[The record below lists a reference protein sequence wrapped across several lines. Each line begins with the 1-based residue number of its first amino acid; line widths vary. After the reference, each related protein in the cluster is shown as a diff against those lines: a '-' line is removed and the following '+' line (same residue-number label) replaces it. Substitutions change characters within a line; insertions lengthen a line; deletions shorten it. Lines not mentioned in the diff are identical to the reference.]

1 MPSYDAPLRDMK
13 FVMQEMLNIG
23 QLTEYEK
30 FAEADTDTLDAILEQ
45 SAKFSSE
52 VLTPLNVVGDQE
64 GCTRNADGS
73 VTTPTG
79 FKEAY
84 QMGLSESPEFGGLG
98 MPSLWSTAT
107 GEMQSSANM
116 AFAMYPGLT
125 GSAAKAIRIGG
136 TDAQKQTYLPKMIS
150 GEWTGTMNL
159 TEPHC
164 GMRTVLIK
172 LPVRRFLSRRV
183 NIACQII
190 SFIWSWPVLKA
201 LQKGLKVFPYLLYL
215 SLNSTRTKTRLT
227 VMP

>member
-1 MPSYDAPLRDMK
+1 MPLYNAPLRDMK
-13 FVMQEMLNIG
+13 FVMQEMLNVG
-23 QLTEYEK
+23 QLTNYEK
-30 FAEADTDTLDAILEQ
+30 FAEADVETLDAILEQ

-84 QMGLSESPEFGGLG
+84 QQVVESGMMGLSESPEFGGLG
-98 MPSLWSTAT
+98 
-107 GEMQSSANM
+107 MQSSANM

-164 GMRTVLIK
+164 GTDLGLLKTKAVPNADGSYKITGQK
-172 LPVRRFLSRRV
+172 
-183 NIACQII
+183 I
-190 SFIWSWPVLKA
+190 FI
-201 LQKGLKVFPYLLYL
+201 
-215 SLNSTRTKTRLT
+215 
-227 VMP
+227 